1 MLHQVLKGN
10 VHGVLGLLCLV
21 TLHVTQIPSVKFKL
35 FLMADVVGHQQHANV
50 GQHCARGMVG
60 YTKLM
65 LLLITT

>member
-1 MLHQVLKGN
+1 MLHLVLKGN
-10 VHGVLGLLCLV
+10 VHGLLSCHLLRLV

-60 YTKLM
+60 YT
-65 LLLITT
+65 